1 MKKLLGIKKPNKP
14 RDFDLIFF
22 NEDFMIYRLQYRRS
36 GDGWTEIMSVLIE
49 DSGTVVPG
57 SDTIQN
63 CLRTWHRV

>member
-36 GDGWTEIMSVLIE
+36 GDGWTEIMSVLIDLNQE
-49 DSGTVVPG
+49 NPVPY
-57 SDTIQN
+57 
-63 CLRTWHRV
+63 LYEF